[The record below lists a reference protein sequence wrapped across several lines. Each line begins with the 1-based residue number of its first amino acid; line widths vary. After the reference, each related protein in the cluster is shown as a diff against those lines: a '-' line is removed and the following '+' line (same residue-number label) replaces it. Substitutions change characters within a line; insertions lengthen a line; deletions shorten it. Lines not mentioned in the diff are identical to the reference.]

1 MLIKKH
7 IFKNDEYR
15 TKRVVLETLCA
26 CRFFN
31 QIIRVWKIQLKYR
44 FLPWESFGK
53 IWSTDFITQDNTVKK
68 LIAVL
73 APLTLALTA
82 CVSTGTTTGTTG
94 ATGTQSATQ
103 QLGMAAIK
111 IAINAKCT
119 TELNTIP
126 AWQNAT
132 KLMTATQKQNI
143 QTEICGCVSEKAP
156 QNVTAVDLATAAID
170 PAARNTIVSNAVTKT
185 INACVAEAMN

>member
-1 MLIKKH
+1 M
-7 IFKNDEYR
+7 
-15 TKRVVLETLCA
+15 
-26 CRFFN
+26 
-31 QIIRVWKIQLKYR
+31 
-44 FLPWESFGK
+44 
-53 IWSTDFITQDNTVKK
+53 KK

-73 APLTLALTA
+73 APLALVLTA
-82 CVSTGTTTGTTG
+82 CVATDTTTGTTS
-94 ATGTQSATQ
+94 TTQSATQ
-103 QLGMAAIK
+103 QLGTAAIK

-119 TELNTIP
+119 TELNNIP

-143 QTEICGCVSEKAP
+143 QTEICGCVSDKAP
-156 QNVTAVDLATAAID
+156 QSVTAVDLATAAID